1 MTQTKVEKQFIKN
14 NRPFR
19 NLLINGDMKI
29 WQRYAGSAVTISD
42 GSNEGYNS
50 VDRWSMSFG
59 SSAGGAIQ
67 WERST
72 DVPAGEDFEFSLKM
86 SPSTTTAATG
96 AQELRFYQAVE
107 SQNIPDLAYGTSGAK
122 TLTFSFYFKT
132 NKVGLYSVY
141 FQHTADGGTAKRKFL
156 TFTPAASDTWER
168 IVLKVTGDTATAQ
181 TMDDN
186 AGGLYI
192 YFTLDNT
199 PNYDI
204 DATEQDWTTSVLIG
218 SENNVNFF
226 DNTSNELYLTGC
238 QLEVGD
244 TASDYEFL
252 PQDIQLNRCMRY
264 CYVHNND
271 ADSHQMLVFPGASR
285 GSTNK
290 YFFIQHPVPM
300 RDTPSVTLS
309 GELRLINSHA
319 DGYQESNDTLT
330 IGGVDVSIQGQNA
343 NEKGVTLFY
352 NGAITGLTD
361 TANMSYVM
369 TFIKETNNK
378 LTIDAEL

>member
-1 MTQTKVEKQFIKN
+1 MTQTKVEKQFVKN

-19 NLLINGDMKI
+19 NLIINGDMRI
-29 WQRYAGSAVTISD
+29 WQRSISTTTISD

-50 VDRWSMSFG
+50 VDRWSMDFG

-67 WERST
+67 WSRST
-72 DVPAGEDFEFSLKM
+72 DVPAGEDFEYSLKM

-96 AQELRFYQAVE
+96 TQELRFYQAIE
-107 SQNIPDLAYGTSGAK
+107 SQMIPDLAYGTSGAK
-122 TLTFSFYFKT
+122 TLTYSFYFKT

-141 FQHTADGGTAKRKFL
+141 FQHAADGGTAKRKFL

-186 AGGLYI
+186 AAAFYV

-204 DATEQDWTTSVLIG
+204 DATEQDWTSSVLIG

-226 DNTSNELYLTGC
+226 DNTSNELYITGC

-244 TASDYEFL
+244 TPSDFEFL
-252 PQDIQLNRCMRY
+252 PFDIQLQRCQRYFYKNISNADGTNASALGMAYSASAMQEAYFAFPCEMRTSPT
-264 CYVHNND
+264 CT
-271 ADSHQMLVFPGASR
+271 F
-285 GSTNK
+285 
-290 YFFIQHPVPM
+290 
-300 RDTPSVTLS
+300 S
-309 GELRLINSHA
+309 GLRLYNSSAGNINNGTYSVLSA
-319 DGYQESNDTLT
+319 SKYNAQIQAASTSTTLT
-330 IGGVDVSIQGQNA
+330 QHRTYS
-343 NEKGVTLFY
+343 FRF
-352 NGAITGLTD
+352 TGTSD
-361 TANMSYVM
+361 YVQA
-369 TFIKETNNK
+369 
-378 LTIDAEL
+378 DAEL

>member
-1 MTQTKVEKQFIKN
+1 MSQTKVEKQFIKN

-29 WQRYAGSAVTISD
+29 WQRYGGSAVTISD

-50 VDRWSMSFG
+50 VDRWNMSFG
-59 SSAGGAIQ
+59 GSAGGAIQ
-67 WERST
+67 WSRST
-72 DVPAGEDFEFSLKM
+72 DVPAGEDFEYSLKM

-96 AQELRFYQAVE
+96 TQELRFYQAIE

-141 FQHTADGGTAKRKFL
+141 FQHRADEGTAKRKFL

-181 TMDDN
+181 TMDDSS
-186 AGGLYI
+186 AGLYI

-199 PNYDI
+199 PDYDI
-204 DATEQDWTTSVLIG
+204 DATEQDWTTSTILS

-244 TASDYEFL
+244 TPSDYEFL
-252 PQDIQLNRCMRY
+252 PYDVQLQRCMRY
-264 CYVHNND
+264 YYDLASTGEFTDAATYISMGAYYTASYVLGFCH
-271 ADSHQMLVFPGASR
+271 F
-285 GSTNK
+285 
-290 YFFIQHPVPM
+290 PVPM
-300 RDTPSVTLS
+300 RAEP
-309 GELRLINSHA
+309 
-319 DGYQESNDTLT
+319 TLT
-330 IGGVDVSIQGQNA
+330 TTNASNTFYFYTAGSTGNGVGDGLDDLFMSGASSKVGAMLANSTDASGPAGYAGGIFLNA
-343 NEKGVTLFY
+343 DKICNF
-352 NGAITGLTD
+352 
-361 TANMSYVM
+361 S
-369 TFIKETNNK
+369 
-378 LTIDAEL
+378 AEL

>member
-1 MTQTKVEKQFIKN
+1 MSQTKVEKQFIKN

-29 WQRYAGSAVTISD
+29 WQRYGGSAVTISD

-50 VDRWSMSFG
+50 VDRWNMSFG

-67 WERST
+67 WSRST
-72 DVPAGEDFEFSLKM
+72 DVPAGEDFEYSLKM

-96 AQELRFYQAVE
+96 TQELRFYQAIE
-107 SQNIPDLAYGTSGAK
+107 SQMIPDLAYGTSGAK

-141 FQHTADGGTAKRKFL
+141 FQHRADEGTAKRKFL

-181 TMDDN
+181 TMDDSS
-186 AGGLYI
+186 AGLYI

-199 PNYDI
+199 PDYDI
-204 DATEQDWTTSVLIG
+204 DATEQDWTTSTLLS

-244 TASDYEFL
+244 TPSDF
-252 PQDIQLNRCMRY
+252 
-264 CYVHNND
+264 
-271 ADSHQMLVFPGASR
+271 
-285 GSTNK
+285 
-290 YFFIQHPVPM
+290 
-300 RDTPSVTLS
+300 
-309 GELRLINSHA
+309 
-319 DGYQESNDTLT
+319 
-330 IGGVDVSIQGQNA
+330 
-343 NEKGVTLFY
+343 
-352 NGAITGLTD
+352 
-361 TANMSYVM
+361 
-369 TFIKETNNK
+369 
-378 LTIDAEL
+378 

>member
-1 MTQTKVEKQFIKN
+1 MTQTQVEKQFIKN

-29 WQRYAGSAVTISD
+29 WQRSGGPVTISD

-67 WERST
+67 WSRST

-86 SPSTTTAATG
+86 SPSTTTNATG
-96 AQELRFYQAVE
+96 NQELRFHQSIE
-107 SQNIPDLAYGTSGAK
+107 SQMIPDLAYGTSSAK

-141 FQHTADGGTAKRKFL
+141 FQHAADGGTAKRKFL

-226 DNTSNELYLTGC
+226 DNTSNELYITGC

-244 TASDYEFL
+244 TPSDFEFL
-252 PQDIQLNRCMRY
+252 PFDIQLQRCQRYFYKNISNADGTNASALGMAYSSSAMQEAYFAFPCEMRTSPT
-264 CYVHNND
+264 CT
-271 ADSHQMLVFPGASR
+271 F
-285 GSTNK
+285 
-290 YFFIQHPVPM
+290 
-300 RDTPSVTLS
+300 S
-309 GELRLINSHA
+309 GLRLYNSSAGNINNGTYSVLSA
-319 DGYQESNDTLT
+319 SKYNAQIQAASTSTTLT
-330 IGGVDVSIQGQNA
+330 QHRTYS
-343 NEKGVTLFY
+343 FRF
-352 NGAITGLTD
+352 TGTGD
-361 TANMSYVM
+361 YVQA
-369 TFIKETNNK
+369 
-378 LTIDAEL
+378 DAEL

>member
-1 MTQTKVEKQFIKN
+1 
-14 NRPFR
+14 
-19 NLLINGDMKI
+19 MKI
-29 WQRYAGSAVTISD
+29 WQRSGGPVTISD

-67 WERST
+67 WSRST

-96 AQELRFYQAVE
+96 TQELRFYQAIE
-107 SQNIPDLAYGTSGAK
+107 SQMIPDLAYGTSGAK
-122 TLTFSFYFKT
+122 TLTYSFYFKT

-141 FQHTADGGTAKRKFL
+141 FQHVADGGTSKRKFL

-186 AGGLYI
+186 SAGLLV

-226 DNTSNELYLTGC
+226 DNTSNELYITGC

-244 TASDYEFL
+244 TPSDFEFL
-252 PQDIQLNRCMRY
+252 PFDIQLQRCQRYFYKNISNADGTNASALGMAYSASAMQEAYFAFPCEMRTSPT
-264 CYVHNND
+264 CT
-271 ADSHQMLVFPGASR
+271 F
-285 GSTNK
+285 
-290 YFFIQHPVPM
+290 
-300 RDTPSVTLS
+300 S
-309 GELRLINSHA
+309 GLRLYNSSAGNINNGTYSVLSA
-319 DGYQESNDTLT
+319 SKYNAQIQAASTSTTLT
-330 IGGVDVSIQGQNA
+330 QHRTYS
-343 NEKGVTLFY
+343 FRF
-352 NGAITGLTD
+352 TGTSD
-361 TANMSYVM
+361 YVQA
-369 TFIKETNNK
+369 
-378 LTIDAEL
+378 DAEL

>member
-1 MTQTKVEKQFIKN
+1 MSQTKVEKQFIKN

-19 NLLINGDMKI
+19 NLIINGDMRI
-29 WQRYAGSAVTISD
+29 WQRYGGSAVTISD

-50 VDRWSMSFG
+50 VDRWNMSFG

-67 WERST
+67 WSRST

-96 AQELRFYQAVE
+96 AQELRFYQPIE
-107 SQNIPDLAYGTSGAK
+107 SQMIPDLAYGTSGAK
-122 TLTFSFYFKT
+122 TLTYSFYFKT

-141 FQHTADGGTAKRKFL
+141 FQHAADGGTAKRKFL

-181 TMDDN
+181 AMDDN
-186 AGGLYI
+186 SAGLLV

-204 DATEQDWTTSVLIG
+204 DATEQDWTTSVIIG

-226 DNTSNELYLTGC
+226 DNTSNELYITGC

-244 TASDYEFL
+244 TPSDFEFL
-252 PQDIQLNRCMRY
+252 PHDIQLQRCMRY
-264 CYVHNND
+264 YTRYD
-271 ADSHQMLVFPGASR
+271 ASAGFTRYATGFVNS
-285 GSTNK
+285 STAAVATM
-290 YFFIQHPVPM
+290 QLPVPM
-300 RDTPSVTLS
+300 RGVPTLETSGTAGDYSIYHGTSTTPCNSTPTIQVPSTGDDNATSVGL
-309 GELRLINSHA
+309 
-319 DGYQESNDTLT
+319 QQ
-330 IGGVDVSIQGQNA
+330 DVAS
-343 NEKGVTLFY
+343 
-352 NGAITGLTD
+352 GLTAGQGCIFLG
-361 TANMSYVM
+361 TTSN
-369 TFIKETNNK
+369 TNNFF
-378 LTIDAEL
+378 AFSSEL

>member
-1 MTQTKVEKQFIKN
+1 MSQTQVEKQFIKN

-29 WQRYAGSAVTISD
+29 WQRYGGSAVTISD

-50 VDRWSMSFG
+50 VDRWNMSFG

-67 WERST
+67 WSRST
-72 DVPAGEDFEFSLKM
+72 DVPAGEDFEYSLKM

-96 AQELRFYQAVE
+96 TQELRFYQAIE
-107 SQNIPDLAYGTSGAK
+107 SQMIPDLAYGTSGAK

-141 FQHTADGGTAKRKFL
+141 FQHAADGGTAKRKFL

-186 AGGLYI
+186 NAGFYI

-204 DATEQDWTTSVLIG
+204 DATEQDWTTSVLLG

-244 TASDYEFL
+244 TPSDFEFL
-252 PQDIQLNRCMRY
+252 PFDVQLRRCQRYYFLQADTKYDGGNGMLGTGTCYDTDALYWPCFLPVEMRTAPTADITAGTGYFISFSNAVSDAFDGAAAWLTSPTVAW
-264 CYVHNND
+264 CYRD
-271 ADSHQMLVFPGASR
+271 AS
-285 GSTNK
+285 
-290 YFFIQHPVPM
+290 
-300 RDTPSVTLS
+300 
-309 GELRLINSHA
+309 
-319 DGYQESNDTLT
+319 
-330 IGGVDVSIQGQNA
+330 DVSVVKGHSAMMALNNA
-343 NEKGVTLFY
+343 SAKI
-352 NGAITGLTD
+352 AW
-361 TANMSYVM
+361 S
-369 TFIKETNNK
+369 
-378 LTIDAEL
+378 AEL

>member
-1 MTQTKVEKQFIKN
+1 MSQTKVEKQFIKN

-29 WQRYAGSAVTISD
+29 WQRYGGSAVTISD

-67 WERST
+67 WSRST
-72 DVPAGEDFEFSLKM
+72 DVPAGEDFEYSLKM

-96 AQELRFYQAVE
+96 TQELRFYQAIE
-107 SQNIPDLAYGTSGAK
+107 SQMIPDLAYGTSSAK

-141 FQHTADGGTAKRKFL
+141 FQHAADGGTAKRKFL

-186 AGGLYI
+186 SAGFYV

-204 DATEQDWTTSVLIG
+204 DATEQDWTSSVLIG

-244 TASDYEFL
+244 TPSDYEFL
-252 PQDIQLNRCMRY
+252 PFDIQLQRCMRY
-264 CYVHNND
+264 YEKSYNYSV
-271 ADSHQMLVFPGASR
+271 APGT
-285 GSTNK
+285 STT
-290 YFFIQHPVPM
+290 YEG
-300 RDTPSVTLS
+300 TTLA
-309 GELRLINSHA
+309 EVIA
-319 DGYQESNDTLT
+319 DGTTTRIKMLDSRFLVRKRAAPTLT
-330 IGGVDVSIQGQNA
+330 IYTSDGGASGEINNYSSGADKTISSIGN
-343 NEKGVTLFY
+343 T
-352 NGAITGLTD
+352 
-361 TANMSYVM
+361 S
-369 TFIKETNNK
+369 ETNLGRYMNM
-378 LTIDAEL
+378 TDAGATNETYEFQYQADAEL

>member
-1 MTQTKVEKQFIKN
+1 
-14 NRPFR
+14 
-19 NLLINGDMKI
+19 
-29 WQRYAGSAVTISD
+29 
-42 GSNEGYNS
+42 
-50 VDRWSMSFG
+50 
-59 SSAGGAIQ
+59 
-67 WERST
+67 
-72 DVPAGEDFEFSLKM
+72 
-86 SPSTTTAATG
+86 
-96 AQELRFYQAVE
+96 
-107 SQNIPDLAYGTSGAK
+107 
-122 TLTFSFYFKT
+122 
-132 NKVGLYSVY
+132 
-141 FQHTADGGTAKRKFL
+141 
-156 TFTPAASDTWER
+156 
-168 IVLKVTGDTATAQ
+168 
-181 TMDDN
+181 
-186 AGGLYI
+186 
-192 YFTLDNT
+192 
-199 PNYDI
+199 
-204 DATEQDWTTSVLIG
+204 
-218 SENNVNFF
+218 
-226 DNTSNELYLTGC
+226 
-238 QLEVGD
+238 
-244 TASDYEFL
+244 
-252 PQDIQLNRCMRY
+252 MRY

-285 GSTNK
+285 GSDSK

>member
-1 MTQTKVEKQFIKN
+1 
-14 NRPFR
+14 
-19 NLLINGDMKI
+19 MKI
-29 WQRYAGSAVTISD
+29 WQRSGGPVTISD

-67 WERST
+67 WTRST

-86 SPSTTTAATG
+86 SPSTTTNATG

-107 SQNIPDLAYGTSGAK
+107 SQMIPDLAYGTSSAK

-141 FQHTADGGTAKRKFL
+141 FQHAADGGTAKRKFL

-186 AGGLYI
+186 SAGLYI

-204 DATEQDWTTSVLIG
+204 DATEQDWTSSVLIG

-252 PQDIQLNRCMRY
+252 PFDIQLQRCQRYFYKNISNADGTNASALGMAYSSSAMQEAYFAFPCEMRTSPT
-264 CYVHNND
+264 CT
-271 ADSHQMLVFPGASR
+271 F
-285 GSTNK
+285 
-290 YFFIQHPVPM
+290 
-300 RDTPSVTLS
+300 S
-309 GELRLINSHA
+309 GLRLYNSTAGNINNGTYSVLSA
-319 DGYQESNDTLT
+319 SKYNAQIQAASTSTTLT
-330 IGGVDVSIQGQNA
+330 QHRTYSFRFTGTGDFVSA
-343 NEKGVTLFY
+343 
-352 NGAITGLTD
+352 
-361 TANMSYVM
+361 
-369 TFIKETNNK
+369 
-378 LTIDAEL
+378 DAEI

>member
-1 MTQTKVEKQFIKN
+1 MTQTQVEKQFIKN

-29 WQRYAGSAVTISD
+29 WQRSGGPVTISD

-67 WERST
+67 WTRST

-96 AQELRFYQAVE
+96 TQELRFYQAIE
-107 SQNIPDLAYGTSGAK
+107 SQMIPDLAYGTSGAK
-122 TLTFSFYFKT
+122 TLTYSFYFKT

-141 FQHTADGGTAKRKFL
+141 FQHAADGGTAKRKFL

-186 AGGLYI
+186 SAGLLV

-226 DNTSNELYLTGC
+226 DNTSNELYITGC

-244 TASDYEFL
+244 TPSDFEFL
-252 PQDIQLNRCMRY
+252 PFDVELQRCQRY
-264 CYVHNND
+264 YYK
-271 ADSHQMLVFPGASR
+271 MGPG
-285 GSTNK
+285 
-290 YFFIQHPVPM
+290 
-300 RDTPSVTLS
+300 D
-309 GELRLINSHA
+309 
-319 DGYQESNDTLT
+319 SNDYFPF
-330 IGGVDVSIQGQNA
+330 GVGSCATTDVSQCHA
-343 NEKGVTLFY
+343 MFPVKMR
-352 NGAITGLTD
+352 TD
-361 TANMSYVM
+361 TTLETSGTASHYTVYEGGGLHPLDAVPSKSTGHDYGTRINFNRNSSSGLNAGNASENLANNTSSA
-369 TFIKETNNK
+369 F
-378 LTIDAEL
+378 LAFDAEL

>member
-29 WQRYAGSAVTISD
+29 WQRSTSTVTISD

-50 VDRWSMSFG
+50 VDRWNMSFG

-67 WERST
+67 WSRST

-86 SPSTTTAATG
+86 SPSTTTAASG
-96 AQELRFYQAVE
+96 NQELRFYQPIE
-107 SQNIPDLAYGTSGAK
+107 SQMIPDLAYGTAGAK
-122 TLTFSFYFKT
+122 TLTLSFWFKT
-132 NKVGLYSVY
+132 DKVGLYSVY
-141 FQHTADGGTAKRKFL
+141 FQHPADGGTAKRKFL

-186 AGGLYI
+186 SYGLLV

-226 DNTSNELYLTGC
+226 DNTSNELYITGC

-244 TASDYEFL
+244 TPSDFEFL
-252 PQDIQLNRCMRY
+252 PFDIQLQRCQRYFYKNTNNADGTNASSLGMAYSTTAMQEAYFAFPCEMRTSPT
-264 CYVHNND
+264 CT
-271 ADSHQMLVFPGASR
+271 F
-285 GSTNK
+285 
-290 YFFIQHPVPM
+290 
-300 RDTPSVTLS
+300 S
-309 GELRLINSHA
+309 GLRLYNSSAGNINN
-319 DGYQESNDTLT
+319 GTYQVLSASKYNAQIQAASTSTSLT
-330 IGGVDVSIQGQNA
+330 QHRTYG
-343 NEKGVTLFY
+343 FRF
-352 NGAITGLTD
+352 TGTGD
-361 TANMSYVM
+361 
-369 TFIKETNNK
+369 FISA
-378 LTIDAEL
+378 DAEL

>member
-1 MTQTKVEKQFIKN
+1 MVQKIPN
-14 NRPFR
+14 SALDGNRPFR

-29 WQRYAGSAVTISD
+29 WQRYGGSAVTISD

-67 WERST
+67 WSRST
-72 DVPAGEDFEFSLKM
+72 DVPAGEDFEYSLKM

-96 AQELRFYQAVE
+96 NQELRFYQAIE
-107 SQNIPDLAYGTSGAK
+107 SQMIPDLAYGTSGAK
-122 TLTFSFYFKT
+122 TLTYSFYFKT

-141 FQHTADGGTAKRKFL
+141 FQHAADGGTAKRKFL

-186 AGGLYI
+186 SAGLLV

-199 PNYDI
+199 PNFDI

-226 DNTSNELYLTGC
+226 DNTSNELYITGC

-244 TASDYEFL
+244 APSDFEFV
-252 PQDIQLNRCMRY
+252 PHDVQLQRCKRY
-264 CYVHNND
+264 FENYAVENGSAIFGLSFNAND
-271 ADSHQMLVFPGASR
+271 ATCRLEY
-285 GSTNK
+285 K
-290 YFFIQHPVPM
+290 
-300 RDTPSVTLS
+300 VTK
-309 GELRLINSHA
+309 RA
-319 DGYQESNDTLT
+319 APT
-330 IGGVDVSIQGQNA
+330 IGGIPTGVSGGNGFNFLTNA
-343 NEKGVTLFY
+343 GSYTSAGSLASHSISIDGCRI
-352 NGAITGLTD
+352 NGASHGSLTNPGSSMLYATQD
-361 TANMSYVM
+361 QN
-369 TFIKETNNK
+369 I
-378 LTIDAEL
+378 TIDAEL

>member
-1 MTQTKVEKQFIKN
+1 MSQTKVEKQFIKN

-19 NLLINGDMKI
+19 NLLINGDMRI
-29 WQRYAGSAVTISD
+29 WQRSTATVTISD

-50 VDRWSMSFG
+50 VDRWNMSFG
-59 SSAGGAIQ
+59 GSAGGAIQ
-67 WERST
+67 WSRST
-72 DVPAGEDFEFSLKM
+72 DVPAGEDFEYSLKM

-96 AQELRFYQAVE
+96 TQELRFYQAIE
-107 SQNIPDLAYGTSGAK
+107 SQMIPDLAYGTSGAK

-141 FQHTADGGTAKRKFL
+141 FQHRADEGTAKRKFL

-181 TMDDN
+181 TMDDSS
-186 AGGLYI
+186 AGLYI

-199 PNYDI
+199 PDYDI
-204 DATEQDWTTSVLIG
+204 DATEQDWTTSTLLS

-252 PQDIQLNRCMRY
+252 PMDIQLQRCMRY
-264 CYVHNND
+264 CVSYSSNVGD
-271 ADSHQMLVFPGASR
+271 QRLVPNAAYIAS
-285 GSTNK
+285 GFMYTSSAAIGVLH
-290 YFFIQHPVPM
+290 FPVPM
-300 RDTPSVTLS
+300 NHEP
-309 GELRLINSHA
+309 
-319 DGYQESNDTLT
+319 TLT
-330 IGGVDVSIQGQNA
+330 TSNA
-343 NEKGVTLFY
+343 TDSFQFY
-352 NGAITGLTD
+352 R
-361 TANMSYVM
+361 
-369 TFIKETNNK
+369 NNAGDALDD
-378 LTIDAEL
+378 LTISASSSNIAAGIVNSTDASGSAGHAGGFYIGDSTMIFEAEL

>member
-1 MTQTKVEKQFIKN
+1 MSQTKVEKQFIKN

-29 WQRYAGSAVTISD
+29 WQRYGGSAVTISD

-50 VDRWSMSFG
+50 VDRWNMSFG
-59 SSAGGAIQ
+59 GSAGGAIQ
-67 WERST
+67 WSRST
-72 DVPAGEDFEFSLKM
+72 DVPAGEDFEYSLKM

-96 AQELRFYQAVE
+96 TQELRFYQAIE

-141 FQHTADGGTAKRKFL
+141 FQHRADEGTAKRKFL

-181 TMDDN
+181 TMDDSS
-186 AGGLYI
+186 AGLYI

-199 PNYDI
+199 PDYDI
-204 DATEQDWTTSVLIG
+204 DATEQDWTTSTILS

-244 TASDYEFL
+244 TPSDFEFL
-252 PQDIQLNRCMRY
+252 PFDVQLQRCQRY
-264 CYVHNND
+264 YYQIPDVPTSD
-271 ADSHQMLVFPGASR
+271 YRQIGVGSLASA
-285 GSTNK
+285 TLAIVDNE
-290 YFFIQHPVPM
+290 HPVPM
-300 RDTPSVTLS
+300 RAAPTATEVGSLYTSDHVGNRSFAVAANYSTTERLTFNVTTASASNSPGTCVFTNAS
-309 GELRLINSHA
+309 GSGN
-319 DGYQESNDTLT
+319 YLT
-330 IGGVDVSIQGQNA
+330 VS
-343 NEKGVTLFY
+343 
-352 NGAITGLTD
+352 
-361 TANMSYVM
+361 
-369 TFIKETNNK
+369 
-378 LTIDAEL
+378 AEL

>member
-1 MTQTKVEKQFIKN
+1 MSQTKVEKQFIKN

-29 WQRYAGSAVTISD
+29 WQRYGGSAVTISD

-50 VDRWSMSFG
+50 VDRWNMSFG

-67 WERST
+67 WSRST
-72 DVPAGEDFEFSLKM
+72 DVPAGEDFEYSLKM

-96 AQELRFYQAVE
+96 TQELRFYQAIE
-107 SQNIPDLAYGTSGAK
+107 SQMIPDLAYGTSGAK

-141 FQHTADGGTAKRKFL
+141 FQHAADGGTAKRKFL

-168 IVLKVTGDTATAQ
+168 IVLKGTGDTATAQ

-186 AGGLYI
+186 SAGFYV

-204 DATEQDWTTSVLIG
+204 DATEQDWTTSVLLG

-244 TASDYEFL
+244 TPSDYEFL
-252 PQDIQLNRCMRY
+252 PYDVQLARCMRY
-264 CYVHNND
+264 YYDLASTGEFTD
-271 ADSHQMLVFPGASR
+271 AATYICMGTYYTAA
-285 GSTNK
+285 
-290 YFFIQHPVPM
+290 YFLGFCHFPVPM
-300 RDTPSVTLS
+300 RAEPTLTTTNASNTFYFYTGGSVGS
-309 GELRLINSHA
+309 GVGDGLDDLFMSGASSKVGAMLANSTDASGPVGYAGGLFLHA
-319 DGYQESNDTLT
+319 DKICNFS
-330 IGGVDVSIQGQNA
+330 
-343 NEKGVTLFY
+343 
-352 NGAITGLTD
+352 
-361 TANMSYVM
+361 
-369 TFIKETNNK
+369 
-378 LTIDAEL
+378 AEL

>member
-29 WQRYAGSAVTISD
+29 WQRSTSTVTISD

-67 WERST
+67 WSRST
-72 DVPAGEDFEFSLKM
+72 DVPAGEDFEYSLKM

-96 AQELRFYQAVE
+96 NQELRFYQAVE
-107 SQNIPDLAYGTSGAK
+107 SQMIPDLAYGTSSAK

-141 FQHTADGGTAKRKFL
+141 FQHVADGGTAKRKFL

-168 IVLKVTGDTATAQ
+168 IILKVTGDTATAQ
-181 TMDDN
+181 SMDDN

-252 PQDIQLNRCMRY
+252 PFDIQLQRCLRY
-264 CYVHNND
+264 YVKHQANSNYDRFAMGTATSTDD
-271 ADSHQMLVFPGASR
+271 AAFLFKFYPELR
-285 GSTNK
+285 G
-290 YFFIQHPVPM
+290 VPTL
-300 RDTPSVTLS
+300 DAGTLS
-309 GELRLINSHA
+309 NLRVTDNDDSAEAIDSALTIDTNTDGPKATIVKTPDINS
-319 DGYQESNDTLT
+319 DTLT
-330 IGGVDVSIQGQNA
+330 AGDATFLSA
-343 NEKGVTLFY
+343 NNTTSAYIAF
-352 NGAITGLTD
+352 
-361 TANMSYVM
+361 
-369 TFIKETNNK
+369 
-378 LTIDAEL
+378 DAEL

>member
-1 MTQTKVEKQFIKN
+1 
-14 NRPFR
+14 
-19 NLLINGDMKI
+19 MKI
-29 WQRYAGSAVTISD
+29 WQRYGGSAVTISD

-67 WERST
+67 WSRST
-72 DVPAGEDFEFSLKM
+72 DVPAGEDFEYSLKM

-96 AQELRFYQAVE
+96 TQELRFYQAIE
-107 SQNIPDLAYGTSGAK
+107 SQMIPDLAYGTSSAK

-141 FQHTADGGTAKRKFL
+141 FQHAADGGTAKRKFL

-186 AGGLYI
+186 SAGFYV

-204 DATEQDWTTSVLIG
+204 DATEQDWTSSVLIG

-244 TASDYEFL
+244 TPSDYEFL
-252 PQDIQLNRCMRY
+252 PFDIQLQRCMRY
-264 CYVHNND
+264 YEKSYNYSV
-271 ADSHQMLVFPGASR
+271 APGT
-285 GSTNK
+285 STT
-290 YFFIQHPVPM
+290 YEG
-300 RDTPSVTLS
+300 TTLA
-309 GELRLINSHA
+309 EVIA
-319 DGYQESNDTLT
+319 DGTTTRIKMLDSRFLVRKRAAPTLT
-330 IGGVDVSIQGQNA
+330 IYTSDGGASGEINNYSSGADKTISSIGN
-343 NEKGVTLFY
+343 T
-352 NGAITGLTD
+352 
-361 TANMSYVM
+361 S
-369 TFIKETNNK
+369 ETNLGRYMNM
-378 LTIDAEL
+378 TDAGATNETYEFQYQADAEL

>member
-1 MTQTKVEKQFIKN
+1 MTQTKVEKQFVKN

-19 NLLINGDMKI
+19 NLIINGDMRI
-29 WQRYAGSAVTISD
+29 WQRSISTTTISD

-50 VDRWSMSFG
+50 VDRWSMDFG

-67 WERST
+67 WSRST
-72 DVPAGEDFEFSLKM
+72 DVPAGEDFEYSLKM
-86 SPSTTTAATG
+86 SPSTTTNATG
-96 AQELRFYQAVE
+96 NQELRFHQSIE
-107 SQNIPDLAYGTSGAK
+107 SQMIPDLAYGTSSAK

-141 FQHTADGGTAKRKFL
+141 FQHAADGGTAKRKFL

-186 AGGLYI
+186 SAGLLV

-244 TASDYEFL
+244 TPSDFEFL
-252 PQDIQLNRCMRY
+252 PMDIQLQRCMRY
-264 CYVHNND
+264 CLSLSSNAGDQRLVPD
-271 ADSHQMLVFPGASR
+271 ASYIANGFYYTSSIAIGVLPF
-285 GSTNK
+285 
-290 YFFIQHPVPM
+290 PVPM
-300 RDTPSVTLS
+300 NHEPDLTTTNATDSFQFYSAGS
-309 GELRLINSHA
+309 GGGGTGDAL
-319 DGYQESNDTLT
+319 DDLT
-330 IGGVDVSIQGQNA
+330 ISGSSSRVV
-343 NEKGVTLFY
+343 
-352 NGAITGLTD
+352 GAIQNSTD
-361 TANMSYVM
+361 ASGVAGHSGGFYIGNSTMI
-369 TFIKETNNK
+369 F
-378 LTIDAEL
+378 DAEI

>member
-1 MTQTKVEKQFIKN
+1 
-14 NRPFR
+14 
-19 NLLINGDMKI
+19 
-29 WQRYAGSAVTISD
+29 
-42 GSNEGYNS
+42 
-50 VDRWSMSFG
+50 MSFG

-67 WERST
+67 WSRST
-72 DVPAGEDFEFSLKM
+72 DVPAGEDFEYSLKM

-96 AQELRFYQAVE
+96 TQELRFYQAIE
-107 SQNIPDLAYGTSGAK
+107 SQMIPDLAYGTSSAK

-141 FQHTADGGTAKRKFL
+141 FQHAADGGTAKRKFL

-186 AGGLYI
+186 SAGFYV

-204 DATEQDWTTSVLIG
+204 DATEQDWTSSVLIG

-244 TASDYEFL
+244 TPSDYEFL
-252 PQDIQLNRCMRY
+252 PFDIQLQRCMRY
-264 CYVHNND
+264 YEKSYNYSV
-271 ADSHQMLVFPGASR
+271 APGT
-285 GSTNK
+285 STT
-290 YFFIQHPVPM
+290 YEG
-300 RDTPSVTLS
+300 TTLA
-309 GELRLINSHA
+309 EVIA
-319 DGYQESNDTLT
+319 DGTTTRIKMLDSRFLVRKRAAPTLT
-330 IGGVDVSIQGQNA
+330 IYTSDGGASGEINNYSSGADKTISSIGN
-343 NEKGVTLFY
+343 T
-352 NGAITGLTD
+352 
-361 TANMSYVM
+361 S
-369 TFIKETNNK
+369 ETNLGRYMNM
-378 LTIDAEL
+378 TDAGATNETYEFQYQADAEL

>member
-1 MTQTKVEKQFIKN
+1 MVQKIPN
-14 NRPFR
+14 SALDGNRPFR

-29 WQRYAGSAVTISD
+29 WQRYGGSAVTISD

-67 WERST
+67 WSRST
-72 DVPAGEDFEFSLKM
+72 DVPAGEDFEYSLKM

-96 AQELRFYQAVE
+96 NQELRFYQAIE
-107 SQNIPDLAYGTSGAK
+107 SQMIPDLAYGTSGAK
-122 TLTFSFYFKT
+122 TLTYSFYFKT

-141 FQHTADGGTAKRKFL
+141 FQHAADGGTAKRKFL

-186 AGGLYI
+186 SAGLLV

-199 PNYDI
+199 PNFDI

-226 DNTSNELYLTGC
+226 DNTSNELYITGC

-244 TASDYEFL
+244 TPSDFDFL
-252 PQDIQLNRCMRY
+252 PFDIQLQRCQRYFYKNISYADGTNASALGMAYSSSAMQEAYFAFPCEMRTSPT
-264 CYVHNND
+264 CT
-271 ADSHQMLVFPGASR
+271 F
-285 GSTNK
+285 
-290 YFFIQHPVPM
+290 
-300 RDTPSVTLS
+300 S
-309 GELRLINSHA
+309 GLRLYNSTAGNINNGTYSVLSA
-319 DGYQESNDTLT
+319 SKYNAQIQAASTSTTLT
-330 IGGVDVSIQGQNA
+330 QHRTYS
-343 NEKGVTLFY
+343 FRY
-352 NGAITGLTD
+352 TGTGD
-361 TANMSYVM
+361 
-369 TFIKETNNK
+369 FISA
-378 LTIDAEL
+378 DAEI

>member
-1 MTQTKVEKQFIKN
+1 MSQTQVEKQFIKN

-29 WQRYAGSAVTISD
+29 WQRYGGSAVTISD

-50 VDRWSMSFG
+50 VDRWNMSFG

-67 WERST
+67 WSRST
-72 DVPAGEDFEFSLKM
+72 DVPAGEDFEYSLKM

-96 AQELRFYQAVE
+96 TQELRFYQAIE
-107 SQNIPDLAYGTSGAK
+107 SQMIPDLAYGTSGAK

-141 FQHTADGGTAKRKFL
+141 FQHAADGGTAKRKFL

-186 AGGLYI
+186 SAGFYV

-204 DATEQDWTTSVLIG
+204 DATEQDWTSSVLIG

-244 TASDYEFL
+244 TPSDYEFL
-252 PQDIQLNRCMRY
+252 PYDVQLARCMRY
-264 CYVHNND
+264 YYDLASTGEFTD
-271 ADSHQMLVFPGASR
+271 AATYICMGTYYTAA
-285 GSTNK
+285 
-290 YFFIQHPVPM
+290 YFLGFCHFPVPM
-300 RDTPSVTLS
+300 RAEP
-309 GELRLINSHA
+309 
-319 DGYQESNDTLT
+319 TLT
-330 IGGVDVSIQGQNA
+330 TTNASNTFYFYTGGSDGSGVGDGLDDLFMSGASSKVGAMLANSTDASGPVGYAGGLFLNA
-343 NEKGVTLFY
+343 DKICNF
-352 NGAITGLTD
+352 
-361 TANMSYVM
+361 S
-369 TFIKETNNK
+369 
-378 LTIDAEL
+378 AEL